1 MKMKKFILFFVILLI
16 ANVGFTQQL
25 PQFTSY
31 QLNPFLYNPAF
42 AGVDG
47 STQVNALIRNQW
59 SGIREAPQTDV
70 INGYGL
76 LRNEKMALGA
86 TAFKDVAGAD
96 SRRGI
101 TLSYAYHLRVKNDIS
116 LSLGLSA
123 GFLQYRLD
131 HTIINPYDDGDPIFN
146 SSVLSSVVPTAAF
159 GAYLYADDFY
169 ASIALPQLLTST
181 FTVKDEYSDN
191 SLITDGLTNHFLI
204 GGGYIKEIN
213 SSFTLEPSLMLMM
226 APPAP
231 IAVELMVKATYNE
244 MLWSALSYRLNDA
257 ISVYIGVDI
266 DDRFY
271 LAYAHDFVTSE
282 LSTVTSGT
290 NEFKLGFRF
299 NKGK

>member
-1 MKMKKFILFFVILLI
+1 MC
-16 ANVGFTQQL
+16 NVSLAQQL

-31 QLNPFLYNPAF
+31 QLSPFLYNPAF

-47 STQVNALIRNQW
+47 TTQLNAVIRNQW

-70 INGYGL
+70 ISGYGL
-76 LRNEKMALGA
+76 MRNEKMGLGA

-123 GFLQYRLD
+123 GFLQYKLD

-146 SSVLSSVVPTAAF
+146 SPILSSVVPTATF
-159 GAYLYADDFY
+159 GAYLYADNFY
-169 ASIALPQLLTST
+169 ATFALPQLLSST
-181 FTVKDEYSDN
+181 FTVKDEFNDN
-191 SLITDGLTNHFLI
+191 DLVEGGLTNHIFV
-204 GGGYIKEIN
+204 GGGYIKDLNEL
-213 SSFTLEPSLMLMM
+213 FTIEPSLLLMM
-226 APPAP
+226 SSPAP
-231 IAVELMVKATYNE
+231 ASVEIMTKLTYKD
-244 MLWSALSYRLNDA
+244 MLWTALSYRLNDA
-257 ISVYIGVDI
+257 ACMYIGVDI

-271 LAYAHDFVTSE
+271 VAYAHDFVTSE

-299 NKGK
+299 NRVK